1 MIRDNI
7 ELKKELIQTNT
18 QQQKIQ
24 IENAES
30 RKKIIEIRAIK
41 DT

>member
-24 IENAES
+24 TENAES
-30 RKKIIEIRAIK
+30 RKKIEIRAIK

>member
-24 IENAES
+24 TEMQNQE
-30 RKKIIEIRAIK
+30 KK
-41 DT
+41 